1 MLSYIDN
8 YHAQMWL
15 LLSKE
20 TKEVT
25 SYLSTAGFLFNK
37 VAGDTLRELEKN
49 PELARLIEQYNNTF
63 VRAGQMLP
71 DSKKHTARSVSYT
84 HLRAHET

>member
-1 MLSYIDN
+1 MVLKKIPSSPAVWSQDAELSGAGEATMN
-8 YHAQMWL
+8 E
-15 LLSKE
+15 KE

-63 VRAGQMLP
+63 VRAGQML
-71 DSKKHTARSVSYT
+71 TR
-84 HLRAHET
+84 